1 MVSFIYAGAT
11 ELNNLSL
18 EIKDLQDTMAC
29 NVKIKQSLLDK
40 IHGRMLVY
48 YLSISL
54 IYLLL
59 TVYSIIKTY
68 VANDCLD
75 S

>member
-11 ELNNLSL
+11 QLNNLSL
-18 EIKDLQDTMAC
+18 EIKDLQDTVAC
-29 NVKIKQSLLDK
+29 NANIKQSLLDK
-40 IHGRMLVY
+40 IHGRILVH

-59 TVYSIIKTY
+59 TVYSITKTY
-68 VANDCLD
+68 VANDCPD

>member
-11 ELNNLSL
+11 QLNNLSL
-18 EIKDLQDTMAC
+18 EIKDLQDTVAC
-29 NVKIKQSLLDK
+29 NANIMQSLLDK
-40 IHGRMLVY
+40 IHGRILVH

-59 TVYSIIKTY
+59 TVYSITKTY
-68 VANDCLD
+68 VANDCPD